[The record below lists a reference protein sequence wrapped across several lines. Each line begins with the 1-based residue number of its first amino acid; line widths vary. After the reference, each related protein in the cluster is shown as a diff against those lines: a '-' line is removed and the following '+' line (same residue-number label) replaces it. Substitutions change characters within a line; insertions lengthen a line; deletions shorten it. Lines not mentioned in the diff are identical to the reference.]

1 MDITLGN
8 GHWVDQA
15 CNRPLFDSGH
25 PMVVIQCTN
34 DFAPYWMT
42 NKERCMDTIAK
53 VIEEGVI
60 QFFMLNEH
68 LYLSGVCLDYVL
80 KIN

>member
-1 MDITLGN
+1 
-8 GHWVDQA
+8 
-15 CNRPLFDSGH
+15 
-25 PMVVIQCTN
+25 
-34 DFAPYWMT
+34 
-42 NKERCMDTIAK
+42 MDTIAK